1 MEVSSNDM
9 SDPSAAVTQPMPETA
24 EELRQELELAH
35 RKLAEAHKM
44 ASLGRLSA
52 GIVHEINTP
61 IGSILSNN
69 ETIRRSLDTLK
80 RMVASSHADAQPV
93 PAKANIILETLANL
107 TDIDKL
113 ACERIYA
120 VIRSLKTFA
129 RVNEAD
135 IRKVDLHDLLLNTLK
150 LSGCVFRRRVAV
162 ITNFAELPE
171 IECYPGLLNQAFLNL
186 VVNAAQSIQGDG
198 TLTIGT
204 RLDGDSVE
212 ISIADTGSGI
222 PPEVSKRI
230 FSAGFTTKPMGEGT
244 GLGLSLTREIVEDT
258 HGGRIWFDTTV
269 GVGTT
274 FFIRIPTQQPRGQEQ
289 A

>member
-1 MEVSSNDM
+1 M
-9 SDPSAAVTQPMPETA
+9 VTQVASETA
-24 EELRQELELAH
+24 EELRKELQLVE

-69 ETIRRSLDTLK
+69 ETIRRSLDALK
-80 RMVASSHADAQPV
+80 KMIATAQ
-93 PAKANIILETLANL
+93 AEGKAPPPKATVILETLANL

-129 RVNEAD
+129 RVNEGD
-135 IRKVDLHDLLLNTLK
+135 LRKVDLNDILLNTLK
-150 LSGCVFRRRVAV
+150 LSGCVFRRRVSV
-162 ITNFAELPE
+162 VTNFADLPE
-171 IECYPGLLNQAFLNL
+171 VECYPGLMNQAFLNL
-186 VVNAAQSIQGDG
+186 VVNAAQAIQGDG
-198 TLTIGT
+198 TLTVGT
-204 RLDGDSVE
+204 RMDDNHVE

-222 PPEVSKRI
+222 PPEVRKRI
-230 FSAGFTTKPMGEGT
+230 FSAGFTTKPIGEGT
-244 GLGLSLTREIVEDT
+244 GLGLSLTREIIEDT
-258 HGGRIWFDTTV
+258 HGGRIWFDTEV
-269 GVGTT
+269 GAGTT
-274 FFIRIPTQQPRGQEQ
+274 FFVRIPTQQPRAQEQ

>member
-1 MEVSSNDM
+1 M
-9 SDPSAAVTQPMPETA
+9 SDPAAVHLRKSEPGDETTD
-24 EELRQELELAH
+24 ELELLQ

-44 ASLGRLSA
+44 ASLGRLAA

-69 ETIRRSLDTLK
+69 ETIRRSLDVLK
-80 RMVASSHADAQPV
+80 KLIAAAEEGGHALP
-93 PAKANIILETLANL
+93 PKAAVILETLANL

-129 RVNEAD
+129 RVNESD
-135 IRKVDLHDLLLNTLK
+135 LRKVDIHELLLNTLK
-150 LSGCVFRRRVAV
+150 LSGCVFRRRVSV
-162 ITNFAELPE
+162 NTNFAELPE
-171 IECYPGLLNQAFLNL
+171 VECYPGLLNQAFLNL
-186 VVNAAQSIQGDG
+186 VVNAAQAIEGDG
-198 TLTIGT
+198 TITVTTTQL
-204 RLDGDSVE
+204 GDQVE

-222 PPEVSKRI
+222 PPQVRERI
-230 FSAGFTTKPMGEGT
+230 FSAGFTTKPIGEGT

-258 HGGRIWFDTTV
+258 HGGKIWFETEL
-269 GVGTT
+269 GSGTT
-274 FFIRIPTQQPRGQEQ
+274 FFIRIPIQQPRAQEQ

>member
-1 MEVSSNDM
+1 M
-9 SDPSAAVTQPMPETA
+9 SDPAAVDVHAYETA
-24 EELRQELELAH
+24 DELRSELELSQ

-69 ETIRRSLDTLK
+69 ETIRRSLDALR
-80 RMVASSHADAQPV
+80 RMITTAQADNQPLPPKV
-93 PAKANIILETLANL
+93 TVILETLANL

-129 RVNEAD
+129 RVNEGD
-135 IRKVDLHDLLLNTLK
+135 LRKIDLHEVLLNTLK
-150 LSGCVFRRRVAV
+150 LSGCVFRRRVTV
-162 ITNFAELPE
+162 VTNFTDLPE
-171 IECYPGLLNQAFLNL
+171 IQCYPGLLNQVFLNL
-186 VVNAAQSIQGDG
+186 VVNAAQAIPGDG
-198 TLTIGT
+198 TITVST

-212 ISIADTGSGI
+212 IAIADTGSGI
-222 PPEVSKRI
+222 PPEVRPRI
-230 FSAGFTTKPMGEGT
+230 FSAGFTTKPIGEGT
-244 GLGLSLTREIVEDT
+244 GLGLALTREIVEDT
-258 HGGRIWFDTTV
+258 HGGRIWFDTEM
-269 GVGTT
+269 GKGTT
-274 FFIRIPTQQPRGQEQ
+274 FTVRIPIEQPRAQEQ